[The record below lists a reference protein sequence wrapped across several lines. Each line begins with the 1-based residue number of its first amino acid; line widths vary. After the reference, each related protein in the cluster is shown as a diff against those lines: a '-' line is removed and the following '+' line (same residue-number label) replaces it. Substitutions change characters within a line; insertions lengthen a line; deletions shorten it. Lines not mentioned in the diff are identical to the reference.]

1 MNPTSQQITPNPKPN
16 SKPKWLFLV
25 FVGIA
30 LLFVILCVA
39 FALTKSDKK
48 STNQNANQVV
58 TENDSAEKTAVLTT
72 EPASAVSANG
82 EITTISLWVDSG
94 AQQISTVEA
103 YLIYPENEFEF
114 VNIDSSGSA
123 FEIQAEQTGG
133 SGKISIT
140 RAQVGGVSGKQL
152 LAKVNLKPKSES
164 SKGTLAYTDDSKI
177 YTLASEPQNILNSTS
192 GATLTVGE

>member
-140 RAQVGGVSGKQL
+140 RAQVSGVSGKQL
-152 LAKVNLKPKSES
+152 LAKDNLKTK
-164 SKGTLAYTDDSKI
+164 
-177 YTLASEPQNILNSTS
+177 
-192 GATLTVGE
+192 